1 MNEVQRIDL
10 NDYVQTGEGGTA
22 QAYTHKNGRTL
33 AKLYNPGF
41 EADRAREEFLTART
55 VFELGIPT
63 PEPYRM
69 VTDGERSG
77 AEYELIKGKRSFARI
92 ISQEP
97 ERIEDISL
105 TFARMAKELHAK
117 EAYDSL
123 IEFFGIK

>member
-41 EADRAREEFLTART
+41 EAERRLTA
-55 VFELGIPT
+55 FASAKIP
-63 PEPYRM
+63 YM
-69 VTDGERSG
+69 VDMVNHGR
-77 AEYELIKGKRSFARI
+77 L
-92 ISQEP
+92 P
-97 ERIEDISL
+97 D
-105 TFARMAKELHAK
+105 

-123 IEFFGIK
+123 IEFLV